1 MLVSVGDL
9 SVMFSPAGILGCRR
23 YWRRHLFMIQESFTL
38 FQIMS
43 IGSMDLTPLLCVV
56 GASKGSPFLL
66 IGVLFSVIAVSSA
79 VHLISSFRGV
89 DLPIVPS
96 S

>member
-1 MLVSVGDL
+1 ML
-9 SVMFSPAGILGCRR
+9 LGAA
-23 YWRRHLFMIQESFTL
+23 L

-43 IGSMDLTPLLCVV
+43 IGVMALTPLLCIVRV
-56 GASKGSPFLL
+56 SEGSPFLL
-66 IGVLFSVIAVSSA
+66 LGVLFPMMAVSS
-79 VHLISSFRGV
+79 VVLLISSFRSV

>member
-9 SVMFSPAGILGCRR
+9 SAMFSPTGIVGYQRR
-23 YWRRHLFMIQESFTL
+23 WRWHLFTMQKSFTL
-38 FQIMS
+38 FHIMS
-43 IGSMDLTPLLCVV
+43 IGAMDLTPLLCVV
-56 GASKGSPFLL
+56 GVSEGSSFLL
-66 IGVLFSVIAVSSA
+66 IGVLFSVIAISSA
-79 VHLISSFRGV
+79 VLLISSFRGV